1 MRYAWHDNG
10 RTNGRRKV
18 MKRFTGRL
26 PRIAL
31 ATASLL
37 ALGGCYY
44 PPGYYGY
51 YGHPGV
57 VYDNGTVASGQ
68 GYSNDGYYADNGYS
82 YGGPGGYYGGP
93 GYYYPGYAY
102 GPYYGGYYP
111 WWPVGLSLGFGY
123 GYYGGH
129 GGHSHGGGGGH
140 HH

>member
-1 MRYAWHDNG
+1 MLGTTMAGQIAGD
-10 RTNGRRKV
+10 KV

-31 ATASLL
+31 AVATLL

-44 PPGYYGY
+44 PPAY

-57 VYDNGTVASGQ
+57 VYDNGAYSSGQ
-68 GYSNDGYYADNGYS
+68 AYSDGYYD
-82 YGGPGGYYGGP
+82 GGPGGYYGGGP

-111 WWPVGLSLGFGY
+111 WWPVGLSLGFYGGY
-123 GYYGGH
+123 YYGGH
-129 GGHSHGGGGGH
+129 GGHGGHYHGGGGGH
-140 HH
+140 HGH